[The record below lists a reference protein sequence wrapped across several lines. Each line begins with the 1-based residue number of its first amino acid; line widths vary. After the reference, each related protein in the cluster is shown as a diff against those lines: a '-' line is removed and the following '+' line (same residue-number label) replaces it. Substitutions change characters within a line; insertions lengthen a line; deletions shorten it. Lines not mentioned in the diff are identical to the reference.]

1 MSDRLLSGASQSTG
15 SVCQNT
21 NGLFPAYFNTAL
33 ADQKPVVT
41 HQEEDT
47 SWCITTHGDADL
59 NVCST
64 QARFFNQTKAG
75 KDNHCDPAGHNS
87 MLNLPKKPFLDK
99 YFASCRLKT
108 LSNQANKP
116 STAGLL
122 SSVEDTSGINFQGK
136 WLHGSHRLFSR
147 LQLYTSTHLHL
158 PIPGTCW
165 SSGRWHVNESLP
177 AHLLNIVQSALSLK
191 ETLKLKM

>member
-1 MSDRLLSGASQSTG
+1 MYHNTRRCWFERLFHS
-15 SVCQNT
+15 
-21 NGLFPAYFNTAL
+21 AL
-33 ADQKPVVT
+33 V
-41 HQEEDT
+41 
-47 SWCITTHGDADL
+47 
-59 NVCST
+59 
-64 QARFFNQTKAG
+64 FNQTKAG

-147 LQLYTSTHLHL
+147 LQLQFAAAETRHPGGHADLHML
-158 PIPGTCW
+158 TFRTLACKWISPC
-165 SSGRWHVNESLP
+165 SSLEHCSVSVESER
-177 AHLLNIVQSALSLK
+177 
-191 ETLKLKM
+191 ETQVKDVTVTKLKNKLAGFVKIVLECILR